1 MPCYDERSSSEY
13 VRNNEVPPLKRELD
27 RVEAMLCG
35 LIKAMYKEN
44 PFLPV
49 LTHYDDQEAGIT
61 QTELL
66 HWWISHQRKDRNS
79 AQEKK

>member
-1 MPCYDERSSSEY
+1 
-13 VRNNEVPPLKRELD
+13 
-27 RVEAMLCG
+27 MLCG